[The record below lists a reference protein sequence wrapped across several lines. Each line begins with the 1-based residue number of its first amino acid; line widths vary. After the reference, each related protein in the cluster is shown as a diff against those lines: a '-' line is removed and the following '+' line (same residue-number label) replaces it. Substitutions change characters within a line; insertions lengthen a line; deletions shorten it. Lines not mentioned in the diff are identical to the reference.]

1 MADIRYDRFL
11 WTFSMALAMLLFFA
25 DPASAQDRSD
35 DVYGDDRVSQS
46 QDGSSV
52 GLPSWAEPSSTTGDG
67 AGGLQPPDAS
77 PNDTPPPPPI
87 EQVPVD
93 GGLALLAAA
102 GAGYAVR
109 RLRKSESGET
119 DEPVA

>member
-11 WTFSMALAMLLFFA
+11 WTFSMALAMLLLFA
-25 DPASAQDRSD
+25 DPASAQDRSGD
-35 DVYGDDRVSQS
+35 AYGNDVATQS

-52 GLPSWAEPSSTTGDG
+52 GLPSWAEPG
-67 AGGLQPPDAS
+67 ANRTPSGSGSEADPITNA
-77 PNDTPPPPPI
+77 PPPPGPPTR
-87 EQVPVD
+87 VPVD

-109 RLRKSESGET
+109 KLRKDTSDDV